1 MEIVDVNF
9 KVTSEGVH
17 LLRNK
22 FSYQILPF
30 NKIENAYLVRGKSV
44 KNWIVILSF
53 GLLFLTLSAILLYYL
68 INSLSV
74 DDKPVRFYNMFGNGL
89 IGVIILGVLGII
101 SIFNAVKTIPII
113 VIVLS
118 KRKIELRI
126 LKNRKNLDALLHFFT
141 SHGIEVERKGF

>member
-30 NKIENAYLVRGKSV
+30 NKIKNAYLVRGKSV

-101 SIFNAVKTIPII
+101 SIFNAVKTIPMI

-118 KRKIELRI
+118 KRKIELRV
-126 LKNRKNLDALLHFFT
+126 LKNRKNLDDLLHFFN